1 MNAPKPKL
9 IVVLAFD
16 IGDDGMLGPA
26 MDPVQFE
33 TEDRAKRHARD
44 LSERHAGVIAWS
56 RTADPDLGEFGEPV
70 ELVRYGDIPD
80 LE

>member
-1 MNAPKPKL
+1 MNTPNPKL

-16 IGDDGMLGPA
+16 ADEEGILGPA

-33 TEDRAKRHARD
+33 TEDRAKRFARD
-44 LSERHAGVIAWS
+44 LSAKHAGVIAWS
-56 RTADPDLGEFGEPV
+56 RTADPDLGEFGDPV
-70 ELVRYGDIPD
+70 ELVRYGQVPD